1 MRTKFITTL
10 AAAALLTASSA
21 AVALAEAPDIQA
33 SANNNNAATFANDG
47 AYASGENVN
56 PTNGGLAPTVGPSA
70 HYHPHGVVH
79 K

>member
-10 AAAALLTASSA
+10 AAATLLAVSSA
-21 AVALAEAPDIQA
+21 TAALAEAPDNQA
-33 SANNNNAATFANDG
+33 SAQGSGMVFTAGSNLSRNTPAGNGFVAG
-47 AYASGENVN
+47 A
-56 PTNGGLAPTVGPSA
+56 GPSA